1 MCGLAGIFDSK
12 VRRPIDRNLLAAMT
26 DSLGHRGPDGD
37 GFHVAEGIGFGHR
50 RLSIIDL
57 AGGHQP
63 LFNED
68 RTVWVTYNGE
78 IYNFKELARELRAR
92 GHQFRTVCDTE
103 VVVHAWEEWGPDC
116 VKRFRGM
123 FAFALWDSTTETLFL
138 ARDRLGI
145 KPLYYAAL
153 SDGRVIFGSEMKA
166 LLCDP
171 DLERRFDMQAIED
184 YFAFGYV
191 PDPKSIYETV
201 RKLPP
206 AHVLVWK
213 RGAPI
218 PSPQQY
224 WDISFQPNTRISEED
239 ACAELR
245 DRMSEAVRIHLV
257 SDVPLGAFLSGG
269 VDSSSVVS
277 MMAEHSATP
286 VNTCSIGFDVPDFDE
301 ARYAE
306 LVAKQLDT
314 DHRSRQVTADSF
326 ELIEDMSS
334 FYDEPFADSSAMP
347 TYQVCRLAR
356 EKVAVALSGDGGDE
370 AFAGYRRYRWHHY
383 EELVRGTLPGPLRQ
397 PVFSLLGQIYP
408 KLDWAPRSLRAKST
422 FQALARNSVE
432 GYFHSVSIFGDH
444 LRRRLYSERML
455 RDLQG
460 YHARNVLEEA
470 IKDAPVEHHLD
481 RVQYADIK
489 TYLPGDILTKVD
501 RASMATSLEVR
512 VPLLDHVLLEWAAT
526 LPPAFRLKARE
537 GKYLLKRAMES
548 RLPREILY
556 REKMGFSIPLARW
569 FRGPLRESVRH
580 RLLESTLKEI
590 GFFDM
595 RFIKRLLDE
604 HTSGISDHS
613 APIWALLMFESFL
626 SNVHLKTS
634 VGGGMLRGSTEKH
647 AHVGRGAPLSALLR

>member
-1 MCGLAGIFDSK
+1 MCGLAGIFDSRE
-12 VRRPIDRNLLAAMT
+12 RRPIDRDLLSAMT
-26 DSLGHRGPDGD
+26 DSLSHRGPDGA
-37 GFHVAEGIGFGHR
+37 GYYVAEGIGLGHR

-68 RTVWVTYNGE
+68 HSVSVVYNGE
-78 IYNFKELARELRAR
+78 IYNFRELASQLRAL
-92 GHQFRTVCDTE
+92 GHHFRTVCDTE

-123 FAFALWDSTTETLFL
+123 FAFALWDSNSKTLFL

-171 DLERRFDMQAIED
+171 ALERRFDIQAIED

-191 PDPKSIYETV
+191 PDPKSIYASV
-201 RKLPP
+201 RKLAP
-206 AHVLVWK
+206 AHTLVWK
-213 RGAPI
+213 RGAPT
-218 PSPQQY
+218 PHPQKY
-224 WDISFQPNTRISEED
+224 WDIAFHPNTSITEVD
-239 ACAELR
+239 ACIELR
-245 DRMSEAVRIHLV
+245 ERMSEAVRMHLV
-257 SDVPLGAFLSGG
+257 ADVPLGAFLSGG

-277 MMAEHSATP
+277 MMAEHSPTP
-286 VNTCSIGFDVPDFDE
+286 VNTCSIGFDVSEFDE
-301 ARYAE
+301 ARYAA
-306 LVAKQLDT
+306 LVAKHLKT
-314 DHRSRQVTADSF
+314 DHRMQQVTANSF
-326 ELIEDMSS
+326 ELIEEISG

-356 EKVAVALSGDGGDE
+356 EKVTVALSGDGGDE

-383 EELVRGTLPGPLRQ
+383 EELVRGMFPRQIRQ
-397 PVFSLLGQIYP
+397 PLFSLLGQIYP

-422 FQALARNSVE
+422 FQALARDSIE
-432 GYFHSVSIFGDH
+432 GYFHSVSILGDR

-460 YHARNVLEEA
+460 YHARNILEEA

-481 RVQYADIK
+481 LVQYADMK

-512 VPLLDHVLLEWAAT
+512 VPLLDHELLEWVAT
-526 LPPAFRLKARE
+526 LPPNFRLRARE
-537 GKYLLKRAMES
+537 GKYLLKKAMEG
-548 RLPREILY
+548 RLPNEILY
-556 REKMGFSIPLARW
+556 RDKMGFSIPLANW
-569 FRGPLRESVRH
+569 FRGPLRESARR
-580 RLLESTLKEI
+580 RLIEGELSQI
-590 GFFDM
+590 GLFDM
-595 RFIKRLLDE
+595 RFVKRLLDE
-604 HTSGISDHS
+604 HSSGISDRS
-613 APIWALLMFESFL
+613 AAIWALLMFESFL
-626 SNVHLKTS
+626 SNVHSKSSL
-634 VGGGMLRGSTEKH
+634 GHGSERH
-647 AHVGRGAPLSALLR
+647 AADTRARLDQGASLSA